1 MQSSP
6 RRSSANVAWQ
16 GQGVLTPAAPG
27 HRFWDASSHGKKDLS
42 AQAGDEQPVMS
53 ILNASTLSHPAAF
66 LLVGIPGLE
75 ATQFWIAFPFCIMYA
90 IAVVGNIIVFFIIK
104 TEPCLHEPMYLFLAM
119 LAINDVVLSTSTLP
133 KMLGVLWL
141 DSREIGFHACL
152 TQMFFVH
159 AFSSVESGILMAMAL
174 DRYIAICYPLRHS
187 SILSIPMTKTIG
199 SLVLTRG
206 ILLISPF
213 CILASRLPFCGH
225 RLISHS
231 YCEHMAV
238 VKLVCGNVRANII
251 YGLFVAFMV
260 VGFDVLVI
268 SVSYAMILRTV
279 MRLPSTEAR
288 LKAVSTC
295 ASHTCVILAF
305 YVPALFTFL
314 THRFG
319 HHIPHHLHIMVA
331 NLYLLVPPMLNP
343 IVYGIRTRQIQGRVI
358 RLLHLRGI

>member
-1 MQSSP
+1 
-6 RRSSANVAWQ
+6 
-16 GQGVLTPAAPG
+16 
-27 HRFWDASSHGKKDLS
+27 
-42 AQAGDEQPVMS
+42 MS
-53 ILNASTLSHPAAF
+53 MLNASTLSHPASF
-66 LLVGIPGLE
+66 LLLGIPGLE
-75 ATQFWIAFPFCIMYA
+75 STQFWIAFPFCIMYA
-90 IAVVGNIIVFFIIK
+90 IAVVGNIIIFFIIK
-104 TEPCLHEPMYLFLAM
+104 TEPSLHEPMYLFLAM
-119 LAINDVVLSTSTLP
+119 LAITDVVLSTSTLP
-133 KMLGVLWL
+133 KMLGIFWL
-141 DSREIGFHACL
+141 DSREIGFRACL

-159 AFSSVESGILMAMAL
+159 AFSSVESGVLMAMAL
-174 DRYIAICYPLRHS
+174 DRFIAICYPLRHS
-187 SILSIPMTKTIG
+187 SILSIPVTMAIG

-206 ILLISPF
+206 VLLLSPVS
-213 CILASRLPFCGH
+213 ILASRLPFCGH

-238 VKLVCGNVRANII
+238 VKLVCGKVRANII

-295 ASHTCVILAF
+295 VSHTCVILVF
-305 YVPALFTFL
+305 YIPALFTCL

-331 NLYLLVPPMLNP
+331 NLYLLLPPMLNP
-343 IVYGIRTRQIQGRVI
+343 IVYGIRTRQIKARVI
-358 RLLHLRGI
+358 RLFQLRGI